1 MKFVAS
7 TIKFNNKKPVR
18 AQSARIYMTVP
29 IRALALFE
37 HVNLVYGAVSEF
49 CTAGSCPDM
58 AGPGGR
64 VYAWVDERGKK
75 ARVAAPQYVDYVMTL
90 TQNTVND
97 EALFPTK
104 YANEFPAMFEVV
116 VRRVVRLL
124 FHVVAHLYA
133 AHFRELALLRL
144 HAHLHLTFAHLTA
157 LDARFH
163 LLDHKETEVLRDLE
177 VALRLTEP
185 AGVAGARGRGGA
197 GARGRPAAQRRGRV
211 AAPPLARRD
220 AAAGHGVTAARR
232 AARRLVAVSGAGGAG
247 AGAGRGGRG
256 RAQGAARR
264 YIVSEWYQTRELR
277 VSVFVRARIRDRR
290 RGNEDA
296 STERGSGVSG
306 MYESTC
312 GAAAS
317 GQCGAAQRDDAAAA
331 PARAEPAARDY
342 SGFDI
347 VKATQ
352 YGAFDR
358 VRELVEAGWDVNQP
372 DHETVTLL
380 HWAAINN
387 RREICAYLL
396 ARGAAVDAVGGE
408 LRATPLH
415 WAARQGHLE
424 AAVLLVRAGAD
435 LARRDAEG
443 CAALHLAAQFGH
455 TAVCAYLVAA
465 GGAGA
470 ADAGDAGGMT
480 PLMWAAWRVAGVDPA
495 RLLLSLGADPRP
507 ADAAHGNTA
516 LHWAILARNS
526 TAVSTLVL
534 YGNAPL
540 DVPNLRGATP
550 LGMLQA
556 AAGGGGGPAG
566 AAGGPRGRRPLD
578 RHQGDGARAR
588 PRAALDA
595 APPAATLAL
604 RQEVPVVGGGGG
616 AVRGVLPGG
625 AGAGGARALRAQGAA
640 AAGAVGRAARA
651 RRGAHG
657 RRPQERAW
665 FYITW
670 AVFVCGAAGWRA
682 SLLFALCSALL
693 WHFFLR
699 SWRSD
704 PGVIRASTRD
714 KFRTIIELSES
725 SDGGGGF
732 DPARFCSACLVRR
745 PLRSK
750 HCSVCNRCVAR
761 FDHHCPWVGNC
772 IGANNHRHFIGFLVS
787 LIVMCCWMLWG
798 GVQYYRA
805 ECPPEGGPGR
815 GGRRRRGSA
824 ALGAVQRV
832 AHVGAGQRR
841 LPPVLGVGAD
851 VLPAVVCLGMT
862 TNEQLNRGRYR
873 HFAARGG
880 RSPFSRGPL
889 RNCADFF
896 GLRLCGGGRGRG
908 RGGRGRGR
916 GAHAA
921 ARPAGVR
928 RGARRRR
935 RGRARLAPSRSP
947 RARRR
952 RRRRAVDVALRF
964 PLPRRTFWSGPRA
977 AAAPH
982 RQRAPDAAAPPGP
995 PGPPPGRSGPT
1006 YIKVTKYVTTLRTCY
1021 DAVWCAGAALGPR
1034 PSALGPRPSARLSFV
1049 FGSHCVAACGRLPA
1063 PGPRPVRARPR
1074 PAAPGPRPPAPGP
1087 CLARGPARRK
1097 SDAGSRDGASIN

>member
-1 MKFVAS
+1 MEMMPILVSS
-7 TIKFNNKKPVR
+7 TNSNNRIAKLTFNFKIHRKVTFSRRFHKLNRATLTANYDQFNIELRNRFEDLNTDVNDVDIKYINILESIRGNN
-18 AQSARIYMTVP
+18 T
-29 IRALALFE
+29 
-37 HVNLVYGAVSEF
+37 NLV
-49 CTAGSCPDM
+49 
-58 AGPGGR
+58 
-64 VYAWVDERGKK
+64 K
-75 ARVAAPQYVDYVMTL
+75 
-90 TQNTVND
+90 
-97 EALFPTK
+97 
-104 YANEFPAMFEVV
+104 
-116 VRRVVRLL
+116 
-124 FHVVAHLYA
+124 
-133 AHFRELALLRL
+133 
-144 HAHLHLTFAHLTA
+144 TA
-157 LDARFH
+157 LVNITS
-163 LLDHKETEVLRDLE
+163 L
-177 VALRLTEP
+177 
-185 AGVAGARGRGGA
+185 
-197 GARGRPAAQRRGRV
+197 
-211 AAPPLARRD
+211 
-220 AAAGHGVTAARR
+220 R
-232 AARRLVAVSGAGGAG
+232 AAKQRILEGKHWITNMRDGNGNKHSNRQKILQICTDFYKSLYSPSKNYNLEDSFCADNISPFTENE
-247 AGAGRGGRG
+247 
-256 RAQGAARR
+256 

-604 RQEVPVVGGGGG
+604 RQ
-616 AVRGVLPGG
+616 
-625 AGAGGARALRAQGAA
+625 
-640 AAGAVGRAARA
+640 
-651 RRGAHG
+651 
-657 RRPQERAW
+657 
-665 FYITW
+665 
-670 AVFVCGAAGWRA
+670 
-682 SLLFALCSALL
+682 
-693 WHFFLR
+693 
-699 SWRSD
+699 D
-704 PGVIRASTRD
+704 
-714 KFRTIIELSES
+714 
-725 SDGGGGF
+725 
-732 DPARFCSACLVRR
+732 
-745 PLRSK
+745 
-750 HCSVCNRCVAR
+750 
-761 FDHHCPWVGNC
+761 
-772 IGANNHRHFIGFLVS
+772 
-787 LIVMCCWMLWG
+787 
-798 GVQYYRA
+798 
-805 ECPPEGGPGR
+805 
-815 GGRRRRGSA
+815 
-824 ALGAVQRV
+824 
-832 AHVGAGQRR
+832 
-841 LPPVLGVGAD
+841 
-851 VLPAVVCLGMT
+851 
-862 TNEQLNRGRYR
+862 RGR
-873 HFAARGG
+873 
-880 RSPFSRGPL
+880 
-889 RNCADFF
+889 
-896 GLRLCGGGRGRG
+896 
-908 RGGRGRGR
+908 
-916 GAHAA
+916 
-921 ARPAGVR
+921 
-928 RGARRRR
+928 
-935 RGRARLAPSRSP
+935 
-947 RARRR
+947 
-952 RRRRAVDVALRF
+952 
-964 PLPRRTFWSGPRA
+964 
-977 AAAPH
+977 
-982 RQRAPDAAAPPGP
+982 
-995 PGPPPGRSGPT
+995 
-1006 YIKVTKYVTTLRTCY
+1006 
-1021 DAVWCAGAALGPR
+1021 
-1034 PSALGPRPSARLSFV
+1034 
-1049 FGSHCVAACGRLPA
+1049 
-1063 PGPRPVRARPR
+1063 
-1074 PAAPGPRPPAPGP
+1074 
-1087 CLARGPARRK
+1087 
-1097 SDAGSRDGASIN
+1097 INS

>member
-1 MKFVAS
+1 
-7 TIKFNNKKPVR
+7 
-18 AQSARIYMTVP
+18 
-29 IRALALFE
+29 
-37 HVNLVYGAVSEF
+37 
-49 CTAGSCPDM
+49 
-58 AGPGGR
+58 
-64 VYAWVDERGKK
+64 
-75 ARVAAPQYVDYVMTL
+75 
-90 TQNTVND
+90 
-97 EALFPTK
+97 
-104 YANEFPAMFEVV
+104 
-116 VRRVVRLL
+116 
-124 FHVVAHLYA
+124 
-133 AHFRELALLRL
+133 
-144 HAHLHLTFAHLTA
+144 
-157 LDARFH
+157 
-163 LLDHKETEVLRDLE
+163 
-177 VALRLTEP
+177 
-185 AGVAGARGRGGA
+185 
-197 GARGRPAAQRRGRV
+197 
-211 AAPPLARRD
+211 
-220 AAAGHGVTAARR
+220 
-232 AARRLVAVSGAGGAG
+232 
-247 AGAGRGGRG
+247 
-256 RAQGAARR
+256 

-566 AAGGPRGRRPLD
+566 GGGGRGGRRPLD

-616 AVRGVLPGG
+616 A
-625 AGAGGARALRAQGAA
+625 
-640 AAGAVGRAARA
+640 ARA
-651 RRGAHG
+651 RYALKALLLLALSAALHALAAALMDDDLKNVF
-657 RRPQERAW
+657 PLSVYLATKAW

-805 ECPPEGGPGR
+805 ECPPEG
-815 GGRRRRGSA
+815 A
-824 ALGAVQRV
+824 AGEGEG
-832 AHVGAGQRR
+832 GAGAGEALLRWAQCNAW
-841 LPPVLGVGAD
+841 LMWVLANAAFHLFWVS
-851 VLPAVVCLGMT
+851 VLTCCQLYLVVCLGMT

-896 GLRLCGGGRGRG
+896 GLRLCGGGRGRA
-908 RGGRGRGR
+908 
-916 GAHAA
+916 GA
-921 ARPAGVR
+921 
-928 RGARRRR
+928 
-935 RGRARLAPSRSP
+935 GRARTRSP
-947 RARRR
+947 CCRATSWCEARRAPATP
-952 RRRRAVDVALRF
+952 RASASSAV
-964 PLPRRTFWSGPRA
+964 PLPRA
-977 AAAPH
+977 AAA
-982 RQRAPDAAAPPGP
+982 AAAP
-995 PGPPPGRSGPT
+995 
-1006 YIKVTKYVTTLRTCY
+1006 
-1021 DAVWCAGAALGPR
+1021 
-1034 PSALGPRPSARLSFV
+1034 
-1049 FGSHCVAACGRLPA
+1049 
-1063 PGPRPVRARPR
+1063 
-1074 PAAPGPRPPAPGP
+1074 
-1087 CLARGPARRK
+1087 
-1097 SDAGSRDGASIN
+1097 

>member
-1 MKFVAS
+1 
-7 TIKFNNKKPVR
+7 
-18 AQSARIYMTVP
+18 
-29 IRALALFE
+29 
-37 HVNLVYGAVSEF
+37 
-49 CTAGSCPDM
+49 
-58 AGPGGR
+58 
-64 VYAWVDERGKK
+64 
-75 ARVAAPQYVDYVMTL
+75 
-90 TQNTVND
+90 
-97 EALFPTK
+97 
-104 YANEFPAMFEVV
+104 
-116 VRRVVRLL
+116 
-124 FHVVAHLYA
+124 
-133 AHFRELALLRL
+133 
-144 HAHLHLTFAHLTA
+144 
-157 LDARFH
+157 
-163 LLDHKETEVLRDLE
+163 
-177 VALRLTEP
+177 
-185 AGVAGARGRGGA
+185 
-197 GARGRPAAQRRGRV
+197 
-211 AAPPLARRD
+211 
-220 AAAGHGVTAARR
+220 
-232 AARRLVAVSGAGGAG
+232 
-247 AGAGRGGRG
+247 
-256 RAQGAARR
+256 

-566 AAGGPRGRRPLD
+566 GGGGRGGRRPLD

-657 RRPQERAW
+657 RRPQERVPAQRLPGDQGVVLYNVGGVRVW
-665 FYITW
+665 RGGVARVA
-670 AVFVCGAAGWRA
+670 AVRAVLGAAV
-682 SLLFALCSALL
+682 ALL
-693 WHFFLR
+693 PALVALR
-699 SWRSD
+699 PRRHPRLHARQVPREYRWW
-704 PGVIRASTRD
+704 GVVGWWGPLTDLNGCRCPQ
-714 KFRTIIELSES
+714 TIIELSES

-805 ECPPEGGPGR
+805 ECPPEG
-815 GGRRRRGSA
+815 A
-824 ALGAVQRV
+824 AGEGEG
-832 AHVGAGQRR
+832 GAGAGEALLRWAQCNAW
-841 LPPVLGVGAD
+841 LMWVLANAAFHLFWVS
-851 VLPAVVCLGMT
+851 VLTCCQLYLVVCLGMT

-896 GLRLCGGGRGRG
+896 GLRLCGGGRGRA
-908 RGGRGRGR
+908 
-916 GAHAA
+916 GA
-921 ARPAGVR
+921 
-928 RGARRRR
+928 
-935 RGRARLAPSRSP
+935 GRARTRSP
-947 RARRR
+947 CCRATSWCEARRAPATP
-952 RRRRAVDVALRF
+952 RASASSAV
-964 PLPRRTFWSGPRA
+964 PLPRA
-977 AAAPH
+977 AAA
-982 RQRAPDAAAPPGP
+982 AAAP
-995 PGPPPGRSGPT
+995 
-1006 YIKVTKYVTTLRTCY
+1006 
-1021 DAVWCAGAALGPR
+1021 
-1034 PSALGPRPSARLSFV
+1034 
-1049 FGSHCVAACGRLPA
+1049 
-1063 PGPRPVRARPR
+1063 
-1074 PAAPGPRPPAPGP
+1074 
-1087 CLARGPARRK
+1087 
-1097 SDAGSRDGASIN
+1097 